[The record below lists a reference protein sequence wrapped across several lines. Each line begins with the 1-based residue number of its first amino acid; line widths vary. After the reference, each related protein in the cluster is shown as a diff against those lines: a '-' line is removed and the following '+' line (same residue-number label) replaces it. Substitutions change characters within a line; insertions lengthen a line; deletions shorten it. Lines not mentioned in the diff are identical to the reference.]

1 MLPYLIYKRGISE
14 PLARLR
20 NHTKINPI
28 QMFEN
33 WGQDLVS
40 EAENFCHL
48 RDIWTLLSKRK
59 WNARPYHLHRFNCSQ
74 QNTCEGWKCQSVN
87 NASTHAHILDPV
99 PRTTQM
105 KQFIIR
111 TFEKVLRIQVV
122 FLPFFWSWCHN
133 KARRCK
139 RTTTSWLNVGVFED
153 DSLRTAGKLDNDVM
167 NKSSPLPYTAMSVS
181 RPLVHLNV
189 LFPV

>member
-1 MLPYLIYKRGISE
+1 MLPYLIYKRSSSE

-20 NHTKINPI
+20 NHTKIKHI

-48 RDIWTLLSKRK
+48 SDIFLLSKRK
-59 WNARPYHLHRFNCSQ
+59 WNARPHRLHRFVMKCVCGLPKEQNYEVSDYACPNSRPSSQ
-74 QNTCEGWKCQSVN
+74 DDANQTLSGIWNS
-87 NASTHAHILDPV
+87 
-99 PRTTQM
+99 
-105 KQFIIR
+105 
-111 TFEKVLRIQVV
+111 FEKVLTIQLVL
-122 FLPFFWSWCHN
+122 LPFFWSWCHN

-139 RTTTSWLNVGVFED
+139 LTTTSWLNVGIFDVE
-153 DSLRTAGKLDNDVM
+153 SLRKAGKLDNDIM
-167 NKSSPLPYTAMSVS
+167 NKSSPQPHTAMLVS

-189 LFPV
+189 FFPI